1 MCHVRCGH
9 YYLYTLVTYHL
20 IYGLKDSTINTIMRY
35 HVIYKKGI
43 EKPFYGTIWNDLP
56 SHINNPDKLLK
67 ITTQSDNDW
76 DYKNILTWQLN
87 ELPLTQKFIDAYR
100 HMASHSAQFERW
112 GGTKNPNNET
122 PPGYEWGIGREL
134 WWLYNMRFDIYKSNS
149 VQDYLDS
156 RTKMNELIDYLDI
169 DPSLKLNETEI
180 FDARIDNLNKLHYIF
195 EQELPKVMDR
205 YGRKELTY
213 KEMKPI
219 RSAWEAVNYIVHM
232 NEKTQ
237 GFMSNQSV
245 DKLNKLLIEYFVYQT
260 TLACQY
266 IPPGE
271 EINKFR
277 EWEMVDEDYE
287 HFTTERNG
295 QDLLL
300 DFGTVGKD
308 LYSCSSTNDIELAGE
323 KRLLSQQITYNPWV
337 AYNFETV
344 DKQESLDKYN
354 KWIKKNNIEYKEA
367 KFTPGRHIV
376 SSELIS
382 HPNIKDPL
390 TFYNNIIK
398 RTPIIEG
405 FVITD
410 DNNKSIL

>member
-1 MCHVRCGH
+1 M
-9 YYLYTLVTYHL
+9 
-20 IYGLKDSTINTIMRY
+20 
-35 HVIYKKGI
+35 
-43 EKPFYGTIWNDLP
+43 
-56 SHINNPDKLLK
+56 
-67 ITTQSDNDW
+67 
-76 DYKNILTWQLN
+76 
-87 ELPLTQKFIDAYR
+87 
-100 HMASHSAQFERW
+100 
-112 GGTKNPNNET
+112 
-122 PPGYEWGIGREL
+122 
-134 WWLYNMRFDIYKSNS
+134 
-149 VQDYLDS
+149 
-156 RTKMNELIDYLDI
+156 
-169 DPSLKLNETEI
+169 
-180 FDARIDNLNKLHYIF
+180 
-195 EQELPKVMDR
+195 
-205 YGRKELTY
+205 
-213 KEMKPI
+213 
-219 RSAWEAVNYIVHM
+219 
-232 NEKTQ
+232 
-237 GFMSNQSV
+237 
-245 DKLNKLLIEYFVYQT
+245 
-260 TLACQY
+260 
-266 IPPGE
+266 
-271 EINKFR
+271 
-277 EWEMVDEDYE
+277 
-287 HFTTERNG
+287 
-295 QDLLL
+295 LL